1 MARRRDGGGRAPSRQ
16 WRDFADTLRLG
27 VATLGVAQP
36 GQVVER
42 ATDIGVIGAERF
54 LAMAHA
60 SATKELLRLRSRLI
74 RMA

>member
-42 ATDIGVIGAERF
+42 ATDIGVIEAER
-54 LAMAHA
+54 LLIDREAALVEGSA
-60 SATKELLRLRSRLI
+60 SA
-74 RMA
+74 